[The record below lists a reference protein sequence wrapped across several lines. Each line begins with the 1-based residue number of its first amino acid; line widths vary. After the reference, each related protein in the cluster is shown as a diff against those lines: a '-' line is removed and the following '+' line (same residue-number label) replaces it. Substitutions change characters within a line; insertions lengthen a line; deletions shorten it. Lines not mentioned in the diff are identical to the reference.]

1 MELEG
6 LQASLTAD
14 ADALSQQLTTF
25 EARREEA
32 IRELQVQHAPST
44 RQLVASSSNIPLPYY
59 QCRAMTMARG
69 AYQPHFVVAAACAG
83 A

>member
-14 ADALSQQLTTF
+14 ADALSQQLTSF

-32 IRELQVQHAPST
+32 IRELQVWHAASAM
-44 RQLVASSSNIPLPYY
+44 QLVASSSNIPLPNY
-59 QCRAMTMARG
+59 QNRVMAMA
-69 AYQPHFVVAAACAG
+69 HCLLLL
-83 A
+83 